1 MVKLLNYAMA
11 LMCREF
17 MNMFKFKTPL
27 SVVKLLTWL
36 IVALAVFAG
45 VLFLLVVGAIFN
57 QLLID
62 GAF

>member
-1 MVKLLNYAMA
+1 
-11 LMCREF
+11 
-17 MNMFKFKTPL
+17 MFKFKTPL